1 MNDVLSN
8 IIDTKCPQFNTDITE
23 GKAKE
28 LLELAPDYLDSI
40 FRSSIKSL
48 SPSIDLVYEGYRRLS
63 PEEEFKTL
71 IANDPNKI
79 VYDLSISDIYAIEYI
94 FKYQGVT
101 VRRPLLLPFA
111 DIGNLIRI
119 SNTTY
124 SIVPVLSDTVI
135 SPSGIEVF
143 VRLLK
148 DKLTFR
154 GLHRNFILNEEK
166 VAGQIIHTTIVKTG
180 KLSLKDELGKPK
192 TAVSLY
198 LLGKYGLKET
208 VRRYCK
214 DYDIRIMNLDD
225 ITEETKKKFNIYR
238 STKVRPRN
246 LKTNNANY
254 YGHNVCVIV
263 DKKKEVSTLVENF
276 IFGILYTFDILPDN
290 AEEVIELI
298 EGNNIEDEILFWR
311 ILLGRISYRNSFSID
326 RIVEDMTEHFDTL
339 EGYLDTLIRQKLHEN
354 NILVENFYD
363 LLVVILSNF
372 NVWLINS
379 KEYNSNLN
387 NRYIDILYYVMYDI
401 IVGFNKI
408 ILALNKRA
416 SKNAIPALKEFSKV
430 CSTELPTKKIFGL
443 VKSTAMNLALALTE
457 ITTDIKYPKGTALLE
472 DQSRGS
478 GVRRGKNN
486 QFPEATKTLKG
497 HDLCLG
503 SLLFLNKAAPSPRF
517 RSNLYMKYD
526 IMSGRIKL
534 SEQDN
539 KMIEELDVL
548 LRGRFEN
555 SEMELPEDEVDIS
568 D

>member
-225 ITEETKKKFNIYR
+225 VTEETKKKFNIYR

-539 KMIEELDVL
+539 QMIEELDVL
-548 LRGRFEN
+548 LRGKFEN
-555 SEMELPEDEVDIS
+555 SKMELPEDEVDIS